1 MTREVL
7 VSARPVHPVSVV
19 EAKARF
25 SECVREAE
33 AGGVVLIR
41 RHGKA
46 VAAVVPAED
55 VESLRRLRAAGPEGG
70 LASLAGGWKGSDEL
84 VASVAGLR
92 RGRPRR
98 APRLR

>member
-1 MTREVL
+1 M
-7 VSARPVHPVSVV
+7 SARPIRPVSLV

-55 VESLRRLRAAGPEGG
+55 VERLRRLRAAGPEGG
-70 LASLAGGWKGSDEL
+70 LASLAGGWKGSDAL
-84 VASVAGLR
+84 VASLATLR
-92 RGRPRR
+92 RSKPRR

>member
-1 MTREVL
+1 M
-7 VSARPVHPVSVV
+7 SARTIHPVSVV

-46 VAAVVPAED
+46 VAAVVPAAD
-55 VESLRRLRAAGPEGG
+55 VERLRRLQAAGPEGG
-70 LASLAGGWKGSDEL
+70 LASLAGGWAGSDEL
-84 VASVAGLR
+84 VRSVLEIR
-92 RGRPRR
+92 RSKPRKVPRR
-98 APRLR
+98 R